1 MMDQHVS
8 FAFFVLLPK
17 GLIVQC
23 YCFKPVYGTN
33 AEDLI
38 AH

>member
-17 GLIVQC
+17 GLC
-23 YCFKPVYGTN
+23 YYFKPVYGTN